1 MCGAVHRIGV
11 KSMTVYD
18 LLNAVTSGNLDHSLR
33 CIHGSG
39 EVEYLRRRAQIISG
53 AEQFSR
59 LYPLRNDVRVY
70 FAPDNADIS
79 LDIGDMHISAADSR
93 NVAVIVDFHGGDEI
107 NISAGELCGKIT
119 LPTCENEGDL
129 GAMLSELCTEIP
141 DVTGFDMV
149 LDSGGEPLGA
159 LEIRHAVRAVL
170 CSRFGS
176 ESEFQKV
183 DLRLFFAGYSLCVTD
198 ISSAEPIDYSLCEL
212 PDGIVSEDDFY
223 TRLPELAAKSD
234 SSRILD
240 ISRYFAEKRRSTLIG
255 EAIVNGDITE
265 FFRLADQTSDSCPE
279 VGAALLLSSRLI
291 SGDGATIVG
300 KGCIQA
306 FVPTYTAAG
315 YVGEMERIYGEG
327 SCRSLV
333 IGSTG
338 AVEICG

>member
-1 MCGAVHRIGV
+1 
-11 KSMTVYD
+11 MTVYD

-33 CIHGSG
+33 CVHGTG

-70 FAPDNADIS
+70 FAPENADIS

-93 NVAVIVDFHGGDEI
+93 NVAVIVDFHGSNEI
-107 NISAGELCGKIT
+107 NISAGEKSGKLM

-129 GAMLSELCTEIP
+129 GAMLSEMCAEFP
-141 DVTGFDMV
+141 DITGFDMV
-149 LDSGGEPLGA
+149 LESGGEPLEA
-159 LEIRHAVRAVL
+159 SEIRHAVKAVL
-170 CSRFGS
+170 CSRFDS
-176 ESEFQKV
+176 ESDLQKI
-183 DLRLFFAGYSLCVTD
+183 DLRLFFAGYSLCMTD
-198 ISSAEPIDYSLCEL
+198 IPSAEPIDYSLCEL

-223 TRLPELAAKSD
+223 ADLPELAAEFD
-234 SSRILD
+234 SPKILD

-255 EAIVNGDITE
+255 EAIANGDITE
-265 FFRLADQTSDSCPE
+265 FFRLTDRTSDSRTD
-279 VGAALLLSSRLI
+279 VGIALILSSRLI

-306 FVPTYTAAG
+306 FVPTYAAAG
-315 YVGEMERIYGEG
+315 YVSEMKRIYGEG

-333 IGSTG
+333 IGSSG

>member
-1 MCGAVHRIGV
+1 
-11 KSMTVYD
+11 MTVYD

-33 CIHGSG
+33 CVHGSG

-53 AEQFSR
+53 TEQFSR
-59 LYPLRNDVRVY
+59 LYPLRNDVWVF
-70 FAPDNADIS
+70 FAPENAGIS
-79 LDIGDMHISAADSR
+79 LDIGDIHISASDSR

-107 NISAGELCGKIT
+107 NVSAGESFGKVM
-119 LPTCENEGDL
+119 LPTCETEGDL
-129 GAMLSELCTEIP
+129 GAVLSEICSEFP
-141 DVTGFDMV
+141 DITGFDMV
-149 LDSGGEPLGA
+149 LESGGEPLGA

-170 CSRFGS
+170 CSRFVS
-176 ESEFQKV
+176 ASDLQKV

-198 ISSAEPIDYSLCEL
+198 VPSAEPIDCSLCEL

-223 TRLPELAAKSD
+223 AELPELAAVSD
-234 SSRILD
+234 SSRLLD

-255 EAIVNGDITE
+255 DSIVNGDITE
-265 FFRLADQTSDSCPE
+265 FFRLADQSSDSRPE
-279 VGAALLLSSRLI
+279 VGIALMLSSRLI

-306 FVPTYTAAG
+306 FVPAYTADG
-315 YVGEMERIYGEG
+315 YVSAMERIYGEG

-333 IGSTG
+333 IGSSG